1 VTLAKGDVAPDFEL
15 LDQDGVPRKLSTL
28 LADGPVVL
36 FFYPAAMSTGCT
48 KEACFF
54 RDLGAE
60 YREAGVQRV
69 GISKDAPAKQKEFEQ
84 AHGLDYPLLSDPEST
99 VIAAFG
105 AKRKLNLGTLSTKR
119 LTFAIGRDGK
129 VVEVVHAE
137 MDMNQ
142 HAAQALEAIQK
153 AGAAS

>member
-1 VTLAKGDVAPDFEL
+1 VKGDVAPDFEL
-15 LDQDGVPRKLSTL
+15 LDQDGAPRKLSDF

-69 GISKDAPAKQKEFEQ
+69 GISRDAVEKQKQFAE
-84 AHGLDYPLLSDPEST
+84 ANGLDYPLLSDTESA
-99 VIAAFG
+99 VIAAYG
-105 AKRKLNLGTLSTKR
+105 AKRKLNLGSLTTKR
-119 LTFAIGRDGK
+119 LTFAIGRDGT
-129 VVEVVHAE
+129 VVDVIHAE

-142 HAAQALEAIQK
+142 HAAQALESIQK